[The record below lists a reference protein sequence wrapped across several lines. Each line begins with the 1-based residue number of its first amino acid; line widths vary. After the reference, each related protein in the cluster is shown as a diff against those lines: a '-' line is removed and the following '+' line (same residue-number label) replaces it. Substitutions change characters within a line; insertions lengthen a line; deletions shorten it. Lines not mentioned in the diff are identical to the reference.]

1 MDKTLNVKSLFIS
14 DLHLGYKDCKATY
27 LLDMLKH
34 IQPEVLYLVGDIIDF
49 QALKQ
54 RLFWP
59 NSHYLVIQQLIHMQ
73 QNGCKVIYIPGN
85 HDASVRRYANHFF
98 AGIEIKQQVIFQS
111 LSGKRF
117 LVCHGDIFDGEV
129 CLGKWQARLGDVLY
143 DLLLFINRWYN
154 KARRSLGLGYLSLAA
169 YVKSRISGATQAI
182 NRYQDAALKYAKKLN
197 LDGVICGHIH
207 SAEIVYKHQMIYIN
221 DGDWIESCTA
231 FVEHLDASMELI
243 YWTEQQKTLEKV
255 PSHILEVA

>member
-1 MDKTLNVKSLFIS
+1 MDKTLKVKSLFIS
-14 DLHLGYKDCKATY
+14 DLHLGYKDCKANY

-49 QALKQ
+49 QSLKNK
-54 RLFWP
+54 LYWP
-59 NSHYLVIQQLIHMQ
+59 NSHYEVLQQFIAMQ
-73 QNGCKVIYIPGN
+73 QQGCKVIYIPGN

-117 LVCHGDIFDGEV
+117 LVCHGDIFDAEV

-143 DLLLFINRWYN
+143 DLLLFLNRWYN
-154 KARRSLGLGYLSLAA
+154 KARRLLGLEYLSLAA
-169 YVKSRISGATQAI
+169 YIKSKISGATLAI
-182 NRYQDAALKYAKKLN
+182 CRYQDAALKYAKKQN

-231 FVEHLDASMELI
+231 FVEHHDASMELI
-243 YWTEQQKTLEKV
+243 FWTEQQKSIEKISSNV
-255 PSHILEVA
+255 VHAA